1 VETRENALGCSF
13 YGLAGVEVI
22 SGRAGTPDRA
32 FLSDAFQ
39 NDRSGERKLCKK
51 PRAHWPL
58 FEQRCYDIHVSDP
71 VLIPREAVR

>member
-1 VETRENALGCSF
+1 
-13 YGLAGVEVI
+13 
-22 SGRAGTPDRA
+22 
-32 FLSDAFQ
+32 
-39 NDRSGERKLCKK
+39 LCKK